1 MKVVYKKSKEQTTIH
16 TLTVGKIYEVLEIFK
31 FGNRYPDYKVKNDNG
46 TPIWVS
52 SNLFFDLNKKRELII
67 NSLLD

>member
-1 MKVVYKKSKEQTTIH
+1 MKVVYIETEKQTSIG
-16 TLTVGKIYEVLEIFK
+16 TLTVGKTYDVVEVSS
-31 FGNRYPDYKVKNDNG
+31 FGNRYPDYKVVNNNG

-52 SNLFFDLNKKRELII
+52 SNLFEKLNKKRELII

>member
-1 MKVVYKKSKEQTTIH
+1 MKVVYIESEKQTSIV
-16 TLTVGKIYEVLEIFK
+16 TLTVGKTYDVVEVSY
-31 FGNRYPDYKVKNDNG
+31 FGNRYPDYKVVNNNG

-52 SNLFFDLNKKRELII
+52 SNLFEKLNKKRELII